1 MQAEQVVQ
9 GGYLRDW
16 LATCDDMELPGEVGE
31 LNFEEPSMGEEQLG
45 KEAGERLY
53 VCVSVGVCDIKD
65 KARDFPDGTVV
76 KNLPANAR
84 NMSLIPGLGRLHMP
98 RSS

>member
-9 GGYLRDW
+9 GGYLREW

-45 KEAGERLY
+45 KEAGERWGEEGRSLHAMLE
-53 VCVSVGVCDIKD
+53 SL
-65 KARDFPDGTVV
+65 DFFPVNEG
-76 KNLPANAR
+76 KPLNG
-84 NMSLIPGLGRLHMP
+84 LIRAII
-98 RSS
+98 

>member
-9 GGYLRDW
+9 GGYLREW

-45 KEAGERLY
+45 KEAGERWGEEADHSMPCSR
-53 VCVSVGVCDIKD
+53 VWTF
-65 KARDFPDGTVV
+65 FP
-76 KNLPANAR
+76 
-84 NMSLIPGLGRLHMP
+84 
-98 RSS
+98 